1 MYSAYYRL
9 GQIALLYRDIEQAE
23 SYFIQSMYEELE
35 AKSYYQLSKI
45 YIMKNDKVKA
55 TLYINKAIEEDNKYY
70 KIAIDEPIFLP
81 IKKQIVQA
89 EENKNVKKES
99 NKETIISNY
108 LDDTYTLTKLMND
121 RKNK

>member
-23 SYFIQSMYEELE
+23 SYFVQSMYEELE

-89 EENKNVKKES
+89 EEKQNIKKES
-99 NKETIISNY
+99 KKESIISNY